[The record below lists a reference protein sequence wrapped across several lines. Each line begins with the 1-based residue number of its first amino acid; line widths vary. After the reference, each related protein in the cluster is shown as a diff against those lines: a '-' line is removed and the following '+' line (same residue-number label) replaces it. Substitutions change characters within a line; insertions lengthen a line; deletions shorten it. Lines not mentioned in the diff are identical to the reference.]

1 MLIYTRNLTLTNK
14 EIIQGLMD
22 ISIDDY
28 YDPDDSCALPNI
40 STEEVLRA
48 IITSKN
54 YILHHKKTIYK
65 FRACSTRK
73 IKDKTEFNLETKK
86 K

>member
-28 YDPDDSCALPNI
+28 YDPDDSCVLPNI

-54 YILHHKKTIYK
+54 YILHHKKTIL
-65 FRACSTRK
+65 
-73 IKDKTEFNLETKK
+73 NLEHALQEKLRIK
-86 K
+86 VSSI